1 MGWIFTSGYDGTPLR
16 DWFDRHFTQDNGRV
30 RYEILKSALVK
41 MRTYYAACR
50 RTDRETGES
59 RVFALVV
66 KVKYVPKARDGMTLG
81 WKDMDEGMGPN
92 EVDCPLPILDLLDP
106 PDPDRYGGQ
115 WREKVRA
122 WHARRK
128 AKPKPGEVFV
138 LKTPLAFTDGS
149 TGVRFRV
156 EKRGRSGRG
165 RAYRNLDNGRLY
177 RIAGLEHLAFV
188 IEDNLEGEETGRAE
202 IQEALL

>member
-16 DWFDRHFTQDNGRV
+16 DWFDHHFTQDNGHV
-30 RYEILKSALVK
+30 RYEIVESALVK

-50 RTDRETGES
+50 RTDRETGDS
-59 RVFALVV
+59 IVFALVV
-66 KVKYVPKARDGMTLG
+66 KVKYVPKATDGMTLG
-81 WKDMDEGMGPN
+81 WKDMDEGMLPDKV
-92 EVDCPLPILDLLDP
+92 ECPLAILDLLDP
-106 PDPDRYGGQ
+106 PDPDRYGGK
-115 WREKVRA
+115 WREQVRA

-138 LKTPLAFTDGS
+138 LKSPLAFTDGS
-149 TGVRFRV
+149 TGSRFRV

-165 RAYRNLDNGRLY
+165 RAYRNLDNGGLY
-177 RIAGLEHLAFV
+177 RIAGLENLEFV
-188 IEDNLEGEETGRAE
+188 IEDNTEREETARAG